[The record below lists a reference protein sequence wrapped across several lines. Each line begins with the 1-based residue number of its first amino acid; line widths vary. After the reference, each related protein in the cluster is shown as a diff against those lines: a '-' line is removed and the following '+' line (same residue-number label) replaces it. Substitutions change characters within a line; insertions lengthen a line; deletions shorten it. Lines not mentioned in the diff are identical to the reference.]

1 LYIHICHVLASL
13 SWKTFDLRFLS
24 NVRTTLKRTCEI
36 VFLFRP
42 ICYPTFFLIWL
53 SKASSSQLRSRSTQW
68 PNLIIPIFSV
78 YLEKEEWITFHRCST
93 SISNGMYYVS
103 SMMYHDIKWNE
114 LRFIDVLPRYQ
125 MEWITFHRCFTSIS
139 NGMYYVSLLLYLDIK
154 WNEWKVSSLI
164 YHDIKWNEW
173 IVSTMFYLDIKLNE
187 WCCIFIELK
196 WNELHSNKL

>member
-1 LYIHICHVLASL
+1 MFWPIFYGKHLI
-13 SWKTFDLRFLS
+13 LRFLS
-24 NVRTTLKRTCEI
+24 NARTTLKRTCEI

-114 LRFIDVLPRYQ
+114 
-125 MEWITFHRCFTSIS
+125 
-139 NGMYYVSLLLYLDIK
+139 
-154 WNEWKVSSLI
+154 WKVSSMI
-164 YHDIKWNEW
+164 YLEIK
-173 IVSTMFYLDIKLNE
+173 VKE